1 MDGGSAENAGAVLRP
16 IAMDGASAANAGSN
30 FRPARVRHIAW
41 TTALCA
47 ALACKVGAA
56 QPSAGE
62 NPAYRVECTADEGC
76 RVDLAT
82 YIGWRVFQAQ
92 CATCH
97 AADVRG
103 SSFAPDLTLRMNG
116 MTQREFFA
124 ALDHGYFGPQSTM
137 PPRGRDPNVAPY
149 YDELWS
155 FLRARLAEDL
165 PPGPVTRLPD
175 DEGVATE

>member
-1 MDGGSAENAGAVLRP
+1 VRHARVFAVLCAAFGSNAGAAQSV
-16 IAMDGASAANAGSN
+16 SQ
-30 FRPARVRHIAW
+30 
-41 TTALCA
+41 TA
-47 ALACKVGAA
+47 
-56 QPSAGE
+56 P
-62 NPAYRVECTADEGC
+62 YRVECAPDAAC

-97 AADVRG
+97 AADARG
-103 SSFAPDLTLRMNG
+103 STFAPDLALRMND

-124 ALDHGYFGPQSTM
+124 ALDHGYFGPGSAM

-155 FLRARLAEDL
+155 FLRARVTGVL
-165 PPGPVTRLPD
+165 PPGAVERLPPQD
-175 DEGVATE
+175 VPAE

>member
-1 MDGGSAENAGAVLRP
+1 V
-16 IAMDGASAANAGSN
+16 
-30 FRPARVRHIAW
+30 RPAAW
-41 TTALCA
+41 TIALCA
-47 ALACKVGAA
+47 ALGCTAGAA
-56 QPSAGE
+56 QPSAHDA
-62 NPAYRVECTADEGC
+62 PAYRIECVPDAAC

-97 AADVRG
+97 AADARG
-103 SSFAPDLTLRMNG
+103 SSFAPDLTLRMSD
-116 MTQREFFA
+116 MTQRDFFA
-124 ALDHGYFGPQSTM
+124 ALDRGYFGPQSTM

-155 FLRARLAEDL
+155 FLRARIAGDL

-175 DEGVATE
+175 DDGAAAN

>member
-1 MDGGSAENAGAVLRP
+1 
-16 IAMDGASAANAGSN
+16 
-30 FRPARVRHIAW
+30 VRCLVS
-41 TTALCA
+41 TLALCA
-47 ALACKVGAA
+47 ALDLTVGAA
-56 QPSAGE
+56 QPSADDA
-62 NPAYRVECTADEGC
+62 NARAYRVECAPGQGC

-103 SSFAPDLTLRMNG
+103 SSFAPDLTLRMSG
-116 MTQREFFA
+116 MTQRDFFA
-124 ALDHGYFGPQSTM
+124 ALDRGYFASTSAM

-155 FLRARLAEDL
+155 FLRARSAGDL
-165 PPGPVTRLPD
+165 PPGPVSPLAEAEDGAPHRSSASRTQ
-175 DEGVATE
+175 